1 MTWLSIVRFI
11 YITYIIFQ
19 NRTCD
24 IFQSKIQSGR
34 KWEAI
39 WEKNP
44 ESQKKASLETK
55 EIPRIRFIL
64 KVVTSVTASPSLS
77 RLNKTFSEA
86 LSCDHILSPD

>member
-44 ESQKKASLETK
+44 ESQKKASLET
-55 EIPRIRFIL
+55 
-64 KVVTSVTASPSLS
+64 
-77 RLNKTFSEA
+77 
-86 LSCDHILSPD
+86 